1 MLLRLNKTCSLTHI
15 FTVQV
20 CKRYNQHLTL
30 MFRQA
35 SQLSLGCIF
44 LWCLGDA
51 LIHSL
56 TTRSLLKIPG
66 SYLGRLSKCSFTHSQ
81 TPLLHSILHVV
92 MYPII
97 LSPEVLHSLVKSGET
112 FTTSDRRTKKIQ
124 EHCYKCTL

>member
-56 TTRSLLKIPG
+56 TTRSLLNAG
-66 SYLGRLSKCSFTHSQ
+66 FLSWS
-81 TPLLHSILHVV
+81 SIKVLVYTQPDTSTAFHLACGHVSNNIK
-92 MYPII
+92 PR
-97 LSPEVLHSLVKSGET
+97 SPSLA
-112 FTTSDRRTKKIQ
+112 
-124 EHCYKCTL
+124 C